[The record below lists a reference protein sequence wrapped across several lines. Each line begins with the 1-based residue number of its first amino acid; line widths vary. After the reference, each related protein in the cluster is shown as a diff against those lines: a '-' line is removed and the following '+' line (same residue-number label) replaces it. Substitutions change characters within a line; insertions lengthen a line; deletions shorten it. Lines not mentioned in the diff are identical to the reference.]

1 MPSLEKHF
9 SVRLHLHSQH
19 WTHFACQD
27 LSSTFKRN
35 LSRIGRSQPAQRTIF
50 MSSVVRSRGRA
61 PRPLHEPRVST
72 LADLIPGGSYERP
85 SSPTES
91 NSKGRILEKV
101 GSMRVLVFAFRC
113 YQTPKIFCNICNDR
127 LGFCWEFLRPSQLRL
142 ISCNVVFHSSSDV
155 GWIWEKMKQE
165 NLTMEIEDDWGL
177 RHLWLLFGVL
187 ITCWFDNG
195 NRRKD

>member
-101 GSMRVLVFAFRC
+101 GSMRVLVFASDVVRRRKSSVT
-113 YQTPKIFCNICNDR
+113 YAITD
-127 LGFCWEFLRPSQLRL
+127 LGFVENCYVQVSSGQL
-142 ISCNVVFHSSSDV
+142 VA
-155 GWIWEKMKQE
+155 K
-165 NLTMEIEDDWGL
+165 
-177 RHLWLLFGVL
+177 
-187 ITCWFDNG
+187 
-195 NRRKD
+195 

>member
-101 GSMRVLVFAFRC
+101 GSMRVLVFASDVVRRQKSSVT
-113 YQTPKIFCNICNDR
+113 YAITD
-127 LGFCWEFLRPSQLRL
+127 LGF
-142 ISCNVVFHSSSDV
+142 V
-155 GWIWEKMKQE
+155 E
-165 NLTMEIEDDWGL
+165 NCY
-177 RHLWLLFGVL
+177 VQVS
-187 ITCWFDNG
+187 
-195 NRRKD
+195 

>member
-1 MPSLEKHF
+1 M
-9 SVRLHLHSQH
+9 HSQH

-101 GSMRVLVFAFRC
+101 GSMRVLVFASRC
-113 YQTPKIFCNICNDR
+113 CQMPEIFCDICSNR
-127 LGFCWEFLRPSQLRL
+127 MRFCRELLRPSQLRL
-142 ISCNVVFHSSSDV
+142 ISCRVNFHSSSNV
-155 GWIWEKMKQE
+155 G
-165 NLTMEIEDDWGL
+165 
-177 RHLWLLFGVL
+177 
-187 ITCWFDNG
+187 
-195 NRRKD
+195 

>member
-1 MPSLEKHF
+1 MNLSHKRGYLIYMVIHNHKREHGECTYLKKSFRQQSLPSLEKHF

-61 PRPLHEPRVST
+61 PRPLHDPRVST

-101 GSMRVLVFAFRC
+101 GSMRVLVFA
-113 YQTPKIFCNICNDR
+113 
-127 LGFCWEFLRPSQLRL
+127 S
-142 ISCNVVFHSSSDV
+142 
-155 GWIWEKMKQE
+155 
-165 NLTMEIEDDWGL
+165 
-177 RHLWLLFGVL
+177 LLE
-187 ITCWFDNG
+187 TY
-195 NRRKD
+195 

>member
-101 GSMRVLVFAFRC
+101 GSMRVLVFASGVVRRQKSSVTYATTDC
-113 YQTPKIFCNICNDR
+113 
-127 LGFCWEFLRPSQLRL
+127 GFAVNFYVQVS
-142 ISCNVVFHSSSDV
+142 
-155 GWIWEKMKQE
+155 
-165 NLTMEIEDDWGL
+165 
-177 RHLWLLFGVL
+177 
-187 ITCWFDNG
+187 
-195 NRRKD
+195 